1 MPLSEFDII
10 QKYFTSTATSREDVA
25 LGVGDDAALITP
37 PSDQQLVIAIDTL
50 VAGVHFPET
59 TAPYDIGWKSLAVN
73 LSDLAAMGAEPA
85 WFTLALTLEQAD
97 EDWLAAFSAG
107 LSNLASQSGVQ
118 LVGGDTTRG
127 PLTITVQVAGYV
139 PSGQALKRSGANPGD
154 EIWISG
160 TPGDAALGLQ
170 CAQNRIQGDIGMSEY
185 LRERLDR
192 PQPRTHLGMALRGL
206 ASACIDVS
214 DGLLADL
221 QHLCEASGHGATLHL
236 PDIPLSDAAHQ
247 VIERYPD
254 YADLPLLGG
263 DDYEL
268 CFTAPAKQ
276 HAAVQALGKTDIPV
290 SCIGRIE
297 AEAGVR
303 CLEQGGQ
310 LHRTAVLGYQ
320 HFGDR

>member
-10 QKYFTSTATSREDVA
+10 QKYFTFNASQREDVA

-37 PSDQQLVIAIDTL
+37 PAGQQLAVAIDTL

-59 TAPYDIGWKSLAVN
+59 TDPYDIGWKSLAVN

-97 EDWLAAFSAG
+97 EEWLAAFSAG
-107 LSNLASQSGVQ
+107 LSNLASQSGIQ

-127 PLTITVQVAGYV
+127 PLTISVQVAGYV
-139 PSGQALKRSGANPGD
+139 PIGQALKRSGVNSGD
-154 EIWISG
+154 EIWVSG

-170 CAQNRIQGDIGMSEY
+170 CAQDRIQGDNSMIEY
-185 LRERLDR
+185 LRGRLDR
-192 PQPRTHLGMALRGL
+192 PQPRTQLGMALRGL

-221 QHLCEASGHGATLHL
+221 QHLCEASDCGASVHFH
-236 PDIPLSDAAHQ
+236 DIPLSNAARQ
-247 VIERYPD
+247 AIGMYPD

-276 HAAVQALGKTDIPV
+276 HDAVQALGNADLPV

-303 CLEQGGQ
+303 CLDEGGE
-310 LHRTAVLGYQ
+310 LRGTAVRGYQ